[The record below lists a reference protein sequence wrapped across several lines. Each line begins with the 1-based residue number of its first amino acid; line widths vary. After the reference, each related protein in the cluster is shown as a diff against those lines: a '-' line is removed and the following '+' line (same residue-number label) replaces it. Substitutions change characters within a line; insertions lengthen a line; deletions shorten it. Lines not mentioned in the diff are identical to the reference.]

1 MQSSSSMAASSF
13 SPHALLIE
21 DDPLDSEI
29 ERITLEQAGFTVISA
44 QSLVEGETCAMTLL
58 GPSAES
64 TPPVLVLL
72 DLKMPDP
79 GHPDLEGAVL
89 AAALHRRMQLSLIR
103 PAWLIALTSYL
114 TFERE
119 EETLFAG
126 CHRVLSKPLTNYQA
140 AWLRQQVEQPPPLAG
155 AQPDVGFRLYQE
167 KAEEI
172 LSIVRRGQLPR
183 AWTSEDA
190 RHLLSAITSYP
201 YNDDIDQAR
210 QAGLLMKL
218 GGRAGAHELLR
229 KCAERLGNLDRLIL
243 LLLLEGHTPDYIHR
257 RRRSDSQLAYD
268 RTTVFRHI
276 QKLPESISIHL
287 R

>member
-1 MQSSSSMAASSF
+1 MVASSI

-21 DDPLDSEI
+21 DDPLDAEI
-29 ERITLEQAGFTVISA
+29 ERITLEQAGFTVIISA
-44 QSLVEGETCAMTLL
+44 QSLVEGETCAMALL
-58 GPSAES
+58 HPSAEV
-64 TPPVLVLL
+64 TPPVLILL

-89 AAALHRRMQLSLIR
+89 AAALYRRMQLGLIR

-126 CHRVLSKPLTNYQA
+126 CHRVLSKPLTNHQA
-140 AWLRQQVEQPPPLAG
+140 AWLRQQVEQQPPLAG

-172 LSIVRRGQLPR
+172 LSIVRRGQLPH

-190 RHLLSAITSYP
+190 RHLLSAITFYP
-201 YNDDIDQAR
+201 YKDDIDRAR

-218 GGRAGAHELLR
+218 GGQAGARELLR
-229 KCAERLGNLDRLIL
+229 LCAERLGDLDRMIL
-243 LLLLEGHTPDYIHR
+243 LLFLEGHTSEHIHR
-257 RRRSDSQLAYD
+257 RRHSDSQLAYD

-276 QKLPESISIHL
+276 QKLPENISIHL

>member
-1 MQSSSSMAASSF
+1 MTTSST
-13 SPHALLIE
+13 SPQALLIE
-21 DDPLDSEI
+21 DDPLDAEI

-44 QSLVEGETCAMTLL
+44 LSLIEGETCAMALL
-58 GPSAES
+58 SPSTEA

-79 GHPDLEGAVL
+79 SHPDLEGAVL
-89 AAALHRRMQLSLIR
+89 AAALHRRMQLGLIR

-126 CHRVLSKPLTNYQA
+126 CQRVLSKPLTNHQA
-140 AWLRQQVEQPPPLAG
+140 AWLRQQVEQQPVLAG
-155 AQPDVGFRLYQE
+155 AQPDVGFKLYQE

-172 LSIVRRGQLPR
+172 LSIVRRGQLPH
-183 AWTSEDA
+183 AWTAEDA

-201 YNDDIDQAR
+201 YNDGIDEAR
-210 QAGLLMKL
+210 QAGLLVKL
-218 GGRAGAHELLR
+218 GGQAGARELLHQ
-229 KCAERLGNLDRLIL
+229 CAERLGDLDRVIL
-243 LLLLEGHTPDYIHR
+243 LLFLEGHTPDHIHR

-276 QKLPESISIHL
+276 QRLPESISMHL

>member
-1 MQSSSSMAASSF
+1 MTASNSF
-13 SPHALLIE
+13 PHALVIE
-21 DDPLDSEI
+21 DDPLDAEI

-44 QSLVEGETCAMTLL
+44 GSLIEGETCAMALL
-58 GPSAES
+58 SPSAES

-79 GHPDLEGAVL
+79 SHPDLEGAVL
-89 AAALHRRMQLSLIR
+89 AAALHRRMQLGLIR
-103 PAWLIALTSYL
+103 PALLIALTSYL

-126 CHRVLSKPLTNYQA
+126 CNRVLPKPLTNHQA
-140 AWLRQQVEQPPPLAG
+140 AWLRRQVEQPPVFSES
-155 AQPDVGFRLYQE
+155 QPAIGIRLYQE

-172 LSIVRRGQLPR
+172 LSIVRRGQLPYG
-183 AWTSEDA
+183 WTSEDT
-190 RHLLSAITSYP
+190 RHLLGAITSYP
-201 YNDDIDQAR
+201 YTQAIDQAR

-218 GGRAGAHELLR
+218 GGQEAARELLWR
-229 KCAERLGNLDRLIL
+229 CAEQLNALDRTILIL
-243 LLLLEGHTPDYIHR
+243 FLEGHKQDQIYQRCRNDP
-257 RRRSDSQLAYD
+257 QLAYD

-276 QKLPESISIHL
+276 QKLPESISVHL